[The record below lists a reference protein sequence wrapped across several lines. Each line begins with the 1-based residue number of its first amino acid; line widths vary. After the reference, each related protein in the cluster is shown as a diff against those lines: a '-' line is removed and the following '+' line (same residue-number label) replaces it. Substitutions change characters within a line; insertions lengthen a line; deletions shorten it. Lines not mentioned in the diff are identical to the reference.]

1 MRGGG
6 GEPETARWIKRWQ
19 CYNAPMNTSK
29 RFELFLCSLFFV
41 IGFAFVFSVLG
52 ILLQT
57 VLVHVAA
64 SVQMWLSRIGG
75 LVIIAFGLFLV
86 GLIHVPF
93 LERDYK
99 MRVTH
104 KFNSRY
110 ITSFVFGAAFAVGW
124 SPCVGAAL
132 GAILVLAS
140 TSPGSAFALLFAY
153 TMGVGLPFLIVGAFA
168 EAAQRIIDKAGEKLG
183 WFKYIFGSLLII
195 IGIFMFVGELS
206 SVANL
211 PFLTEFLGKLG
222 LVSGGSAVMSFS
234 VWALGVSFLAGLGS
248 FLSPCILPLVP
259 GFLSYLAAVGSS
271 RSTSTAATSSS
282 AINNQ
287 NNRQQE

>member
-1 MRGGG
+1 M
-6 GEPETARWIKRWQ
+6 Q
-19 CYNAPMNTSK
+19 TSK

-64 SVQMWLSRIGG
+64 SVQMWLSRLGG

-86 GLIHVPF
+86 GFIHIPF
-93 LERDYK
+93 LERDHK
-99 MRVTH
+99 IRVMH

-110 ITSFVFGAAFAVGW
+110 VTSFVFGAAFAVGW

-153 TMGVGLPFLIVGAFA
+153 TMGVGLPFLLVGAFA
-168 EAAQRIIDKAGEKLG
+168 EAAQRLIDRAGEKLS
-183 WFKYIFGSLLII
+183 WFKYIFGVFLIL

-206 SVANL
+206 TVANL
-211 PFLTEFLGKLG
+211 PFLAEFLGNIG
-222 LVSGGSAVMSFS
+222 LVSGGGAVSGFS
-234 VWALGVSFLAGLGS
+234 LWALGVSFLAGVGS
-248 FLSPCILPLVP
+248 FLSPCILPLIP
-259 GFLSYLAAVGSS
+259 GFLSYLAAVGST
-271 RSTSTAATSSS
+271 RPAATAPS
-282 AINNQ
+282 APSQPVITNTHEQ
-287 NNRQQE
+287 

>member
-1 MRGGG
+1 MHPSR
-6 GEPETARWIKRWQ
+6 
-19 CYNAPMNTSK
+19 

-41 IGFAFVFSVLG
+41 IGFAFVFSILG

-64 SVQMWLSRIGG
+64 SVQTWLSRIGG

-86 GLIHVPF
+86 GLLRISF
-93 LERDYK
+93 LEHDYK
-99 MRVTH
+99 LRVTH

-153 TMGVGLPFLIVGAFA
+153 TMGVGLPFLLVGAFA
-168 EAAQRIIDKAGEKLG
+168 EAAQKLIDKAGEKLT
-183 WFKYIFGSLLII
+183 WFKYIFGALLII

-206 SVANL
+206 SIANL
-211 PFLTEFLGKLG
+211 PILTEFLGNLG

-234 VWALGVSFLAGLGS
+234 VWAIGVSFLAGLGS

-271 RSTSTAATSSS
+271 RSSSS
-282 AINNQ
+282 NAINSNEQ
-287 NNRQQE
+287 K

>member
-1 MRGGG
+1 M
-6 GEPETARWIKRWQ
+6 K
-19 CYNAPMNTSK
+19 TSK

-41 IGFAFVFSVLG
+41 LGFAFVFSVLG

-64 SVQMWLSRIGG
+64 SVQLWLSRIGG
-75 LVIIAFGLFLV
+75 LVIIAFGLFLI
-86 GLIHVPF
+86 GLIHIPF

-110 ITSFVFGAAFAVGW
+110 VTSFVFGAAFAVGW

-153 TMGVGLPFLIVGAFA
+153 TMGVGVPFLIVGAFA
-168 EAAQRIIDKAGEKLG
+168 EAAQKFIDKAGEKLS
-183 WFKYIFGSLLII
+183 WFKYIFGILLIV
-195 IGIFMFVGELS
+195 IGVFMFVGELS
-206 SVANL
+206 LIANIPL
-211 PFLTEFLGKLG
+211 LAQFLGNIG
-222 LVSGGSAVMSFS
+222 LVSGGNAVMSFS
-234 VWALGVSFLAGLGS
+234 FIALGVSFLAGLGS

-271 RSTSTAATSSS
+271 RPADSTDS
-282 AINNQ
+282 ANISK
-287 NNRQQE
+287 

>member
-1 MRGGG
+1 MLR
-6 GEPETARWIKRWQ
+6 
-19 CYNAPMNTSK
+19 SK

-57 VLVHVAA
+57 ALVHVAT

-75 LVIIAFGLFLV
+75 LVIIGFGLFLV
-86 GLIHVPF
+86 GLIHIPF
-93 LERDYK
+93 LERDHK
-99 MRVTH
+99 LRVMH

-110 ITSFVFGAAFAVGW
+110 VTSFVFGAAFAVGW

-153 TMGVGLPFLIVGAFA
+153 TLGVGVPFLVVGAFA
-168 EAAQRIIDKAGEKLG
+168 EAAQKFIDKAGEKLS
-183 WFKYIFGSLLII
+183 WFKYIFGALLII

-206 SVANL
+206 SIANL
-211 PFLTEFLGKLG
+211 PFLAEFLGRLG
-222 LVSGGSAVMSFS
+222 LVSGGDAVMSFS
-234 VWALGVSFLAGLGS
+234 LWALGVSFLAGLGS

-259 GFLSYLAAVGSS
+259 GFLSYLAAVGTV
-271 RSTSTAATSSS
+271 RPTVSTAQNTSAPVNSS
-282 AINNQ
+282 NQ
-287 NNRQQE
+287 NEQK

>member
-1 MRGGG
+1 MY
-6 GEPETARWIKRWQ
+6 P
-19 CYNAPMNTSK
+19 SK

-64 SVQMWLSRIGG
+64 SVQIWLSRIGG

-86 GLIHVPF
+86 GLLHIPF

-99 MRVTH
+99 LRVTH

-153 TMGVGLPFLIVGAFA
+153 TMGVGLPFLLVGAFA
-168 EAAQRIIDKAGEKLG
+168 EASQKLIDKAGEKLT
-183 WFKYIFGSLLII
+183 WFKYIFGTLLII

-206 SVANL
+206 SIANL
-211 PFLTEFLGKLG
+211 PILAEFLGNLG

-234 VWALGVSFLAGLGS
+234 VWALGVSFLAGFGS

-271 RSTSTAATSSS
+271 ST
-282 AINNQ
+282 N
-287 NNRQQE
+287 E